1 MSPRGQTGPSRRSDQ
16 DAPPRERR
24 ERSIGPHKG
33 RLCRAPSAPFQ
44 RGCGADPSTRTCP
57 QSRAGCGSGSRSPQT
72 GKRRCSARRR
82 RASHLRSGRSRA
94 PSPTPTDGCGPRSS
108 SASFPAYFDT
118 GEPSHLFPLLPSPR
132 FDSKR
137 RDALPQIDWFAP
149 QKNKALCNLE
159 THRAGV

>member
-33 RLCRAPSAPFQ
+33 RPCRAPSAPFR
-44 RGCGADPSTRTCP
+44 RGCGADPSTRTRP

-72 GKRRCSARRR
+72 GKRRWSARRR
-82 RASHLRSGRSRA
+82 RALCFPSCKRRA
-94 PSPTPTDGCGPRSS
+94 PSPMPTSGCGPRSS
-108 SASFPAYFDT
+108 SASSPAYFDT
-118 GEPSHLFPLLPSPR
+118 GEANHLFALLPSPR

-137 RDALPQIDWFAP
+137 RDALPKIDWFAP
-149 QKNKALCNLE
+149 QKNKGLRNLK